1 MKKQKNF
8 SGMLKKGG
16 DISESNQ
23 KHKHRRKTTN
33 RYETIKKV
41 IEKIDV
47 SERTKERLDSAL
59 EKDID
64 KFFNNMTIKGK
75 TIEEIITILD
85 GLEIEKILEIQ
96 MTMENLSY
104 LFKKVID
111 DQNKMQQMTIKK
123 IMFGGE

>member
-1 MKKQKNF
+1 
-8 SGMLKKGG
+8 ML
-16 DISESNQ
+16 N
-23 KHKHRRKTTN
+23 TTN
-33 RYETIKKV
+33 SFETIKKV
-41 IEKIDV
+41 IEEIDV
-47 SERTKERLDSAL
+47 SERTKERLYSAL

-111 DQNKMQQMTIKK
+111 EQNKMQQMAIKN
-123 IMFGGE
+123 MFVCEQ

>member
-1 MKKQKNF
+1 
-8 SGMLKKGG
+8 ML
-16 DISESNQ
+16 N
-23 KHKHRRKTTN
+23 TTN
-33 RYETIKKV
+33 SFETIKKV
-41 IEKIDV
+41 IEEIDV
-47 SERTKERLDSAL
+47 SEKTKERLYSTL

-64 KFFNNMTIKGK
+64 NFFNNMTIKGK
-75 TIEEIITILD
+75 NIEEIITILD

-111 DQNKMQQMTIKK
+111 EQNKMQQMTIKK

>member
-1 MKKQKNF
+1 
-8 SGMLKKGG
+8 ML
-16 DISESNQ
+16 N
-23 KHKHRRKTTN
+23 TTN
-33 RYETIKKV
+33 SFKTIKKV
-41 IEKIDV
+41 IEEIDV
-47 SERTKERLDSAL
+47 SEKTKERLYSTL

-64 KFFNNMTIKGK
+64 NFFNNMTIKGK

-111 DQNKMQQMTIKK
+111 EQNKMQQMTIKN
-123 IMFGGE
+123 MFVCEQ

>member
-1 MKKQKNF
+1 
-8 SGMLKKGG
+8 ML
-16 DISESNQ
+16 N
-23 KHKHRRKTTN
+23 TTN
-33 RYETIKKV
+33 SFETIKKV
-41 IEKIDV
+41 IEEIDV
-47 SERTKERLDSAL
+47 SEKTKERLYSTL

-64 KFFNNMTIKGK
+64 NFFNNMTIKGK

-111 DQNKMQQMTIKK
+111 EQNKMQQMTIKK
-123 IMFGGE
+123 LCLVVSNNA

>member
-1 MKKQKNF
+1 
-8 SGMLKKGG
+8 ML
-16 DISESNQ
+16 N
-23 KHKHRRKTTN
+23 TTN
-33 RYETIKKV
+33 SFETIKKV
-41 IEKIDV
+41 IEEIDV
-47 SERTKERLDSAL
+47 SEKTKERLYSTL

-64 KFFNNMTIKGK
+64 NFFNNMTIKGK

-96 MTMENLSY
+96 MAMENLSY

-111 DQNKMQQMTIKK
+111 EQNKMQQMTIKK

>member
-1 MKKQKNF
+1 
-8 SGMLKKGG
+8 ML
-16 DISESNQ
+16 N
-23 KHKHRRKTTN
+23 TTN
-33 RYETIKKV
+33 SFETIKKV
-41 IEKIDV
+41 IEEIDV
-47 SERTKERLDSAL
+47 SEKTKERLYSTL

-85 GLEIEKILEIQ
+85 GLEIEKMLEIQ

-111 DQNKMQQMTIKK
+111 EQNKMQQMTIKK
-123 IMFGGE
+123 NMFGGE

>member
-1 MKKQKNF
+1 
-8 SGMLKKGG
+8 ML
-16 DISESNQ
+16 N
-23 KHKHRRKTTN
+23 TTN
-33 RYETIKKV
+33 SFETIKKV
-41 IEKIDV
+41 IEEIDV
-47 SERTKERLDSAL
+47 SEKTKERLYSAL

-64 KFFNNMTIKGK
+64 NFFNNMTIKGK
-75 TIEEIITILD
+75 TIEEIINILD
-85 GLEIEKILEIQ
+85 GLEIEKMLEIQ

>member
-1 MKKQKNF
+1 
-8 SGMLKKGG
+8 ML
-16 DISESNQ
+16 N
-23 KHKHRRKTTN
+23 TTN
-33 RYETIKKV
+33 SFETIKKV
-41 IEKIDV
+41 IEEIDV
-47 SERTKERLDSAL
+47 SEKTKERLYSAL
-59 EKDID
+59 KKDID
-64 KFFNNMTIKGK
+64 NFFNNMTIKGK

-111 DQNKMQQMTIKK
+111 EQNKMQQMTIKK

>member
-1 MKKQKNF
+1 
-8 SGMLKKGG
+8 ML
-16 DISESNQ
+16 N
-23 KHKHRRKTTN
+23 TTN
-33 RYETIKKV
+33 SFETIKKV
-41 IEKIDV
+41 IEEIDV
-47 SERTKERLDSAL
+47 SEKTKERLYSTL

-85 GLEIEKILEIQ
+85 GLEIEKMLEIQ

-111 DQNKMQQMTIKK
+111 EQNKMQQMTIKK
-123 IMFGGE
+123 NMFGDE

>member
-1 MKKQKNF
+1 
-8 SGMLKKGG
+8 ML
-16 DISESNQ
+16 N
-23 KHKHRRKTTN
+23 TTN
-33 RYETIKKV
+33 SFETIKKV
-41 IEKIDV
+41 IEEIDV
-47 SERTKERLDSAL
+47 SEKTKERLYSTL

-64 KFFNNMTIKGK
+64 NFFNNMTIKGK

-111 DQNKMQQMTIKK
+111 EQNKMQQMTIKK

>member
-1 MKKQKNF
+1 
-8 SGMLKKGG
+8 ML
-16 DISESNQ
+16 N
-23 KHKHRRKTTN
+23 TTN
-33 RYETIKKV
+33 SFETIKKV
-41 IEKIDV
+41 IEEIDV
-47 SERTKERLDSAL
+47 SEKTKERLYSTL

-64 KFFNNMTIKGK
+64 NFFNNMTIKGK

-111 DQNKMQQMTIKK
+111 EQNKMQQMAIKN
-123 IMFGGE
+123 MFVCEQ